1 MVRCHDVCTGVYPVI
16 EQLMG
21 GFFKTGMVIIIKMES
36 TSKLSNFNFKWTKTL
51 YQNDLNNIALFLHF
65 SRPIDVISYL

>member
-1 MVRCHDVCTGVYPVI
+1 M
-16 EQLMG
+16 
-21 GFFKTGMVIIIKMES
+21 GMVIIIKMES